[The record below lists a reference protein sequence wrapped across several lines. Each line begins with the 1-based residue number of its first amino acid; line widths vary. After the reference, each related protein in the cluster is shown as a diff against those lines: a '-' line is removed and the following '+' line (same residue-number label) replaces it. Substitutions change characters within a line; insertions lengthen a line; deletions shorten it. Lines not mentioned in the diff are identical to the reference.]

1 MSFPV
6 KILEIEDSI
15 YLQGV
20 DLTTMFANLS
30 VTLSTL
36 STTDTNLQNQI
47 NGINLLL
54 TSDNINLDTVQ
65 ELVDALELL
74 QTGFSA
80 LIVNDLTTG
89 GTTKALSAAQ
99 GVVLKGLIDAL
110 TSVVSGKQDTL
121 VSGVNIRTINGQN
134 LLGGGDVTITAGG
147 LNNVEF
153 INSISDLP
161 APIATV
167 RTFLP
172 DTIYFF
178 NTGTFDDT
186 NTWVLQHNTHIFGLG
201 KTNTLINFNV
211 AGNAITYTNATVILR
226 DLEIQTP
233 SGSVFDV
240 TNTTAFHTYIERVN
254 FRGCLSLGT
263 INGGGLFKDWV
274 LINSCTT
281 GMTIS
286 GAMGSIILNI
296 CSHRPMSGGAGSYG
310 LRILNGTTATSFRC
324 YGGIFD
330 VATTHY
336 GIYQVGTFTFTAKS
350 ILSNNIF
357 SGAGT
362 FLQGFSHITTNWE
375 FNSNVGIANER
386 QEQSWNAYVIAGM
399 TLTSPTVAN
408 AAAYAT
414 LGSTGGIFLAFSGG
428 ANQDDGAGFTFQVPS
443 DYFGGGNFQLVGTSV
458 TNANNIKMFLGIS
471 KVPVGENFAT
481 LDESPLSVVM
491 PAATQYNRIVD
502 GIITPTTVFAPG
514 DIIVVK
520 IWRDPDNAQDTAN
533 VDYYLNSIQFNY
545 DAV

>member
-1 MSFPV
+1 MSTPIKV
-6 KILEIEDSI
+6 LQVEDQIL
-15 YLQGV
+15 LNGV
-20 DLTTMFANLS
+20 DITTLISNLS
-30 VTLSTL
+30 TSLSTL
-36 STTDTNLQNQI
+36 NSTDTDLQNQI
-47 NGINLLL
+47 NSINLLL
-54 TSDNINLDTVQ
+54 QSDNINLDSVQ
-65 ELVDALELL
+65 ELVDALETIQTSFSTLL
-74 QTGFSA
+74 
-80 LIVNDLTTG
+80 VNDLTTG
-89 GTTKALSAAQ
+89 GTTKALSAEQ

-110 TSVVSGKQDTL
+110 TTVVSGTQPTL
-121 VSGVNIRTINGQN
+121 VSGVNIKTINGQT
-134 LLGGGDVTITAGG
+134 LLGAGDISIIPEG

-153 INSISDLP
+153 INDIADLP
-161 APIATV
+161 SPISTV

-172 DTIYFF
+172 NTIYFF
-178 NTGTFDDT
+178 NTGTFTDI

-201 KTNTLINFNV
+201 KTNTIINFNIT
-211 AGNAITYTNATVILR
+211 GNAIMYSNATIIIR

-233 SGSVFDV
+233 LGSVFNA
-240 TNTTAFHTYIERVN
+240 TNTTSFSTYLERVN
-254 FRGCLSLGT
+254 FKNCLSLGT

-274 LINSCTT
+274 LILSCTT

-286 GAMGSIILNI
+286 GSMASIILNI

-310 LRILNGTTATSFRC
+310 LRILDGTTATSFRC

-330 VATTHY
+330 VSATHY

-362 FLQGFSHITTNWE
+362 FLQGFSHITANWE

-399 TLTSPTVAN
+399 ALTSPTVAN

-414 LGSTGGIFLAFSGG
+414 LGSTGGIFLAFSGR

-443 DYFGGGNFQLVGTSV
+443 DYFGGGNFQLVGTSI
-458 TNANNIKMFLGIS
+458 TNANNIKIFLGIS

-481 LDESPLSVVM
+481 LDESPLSVIM

-502 GIITPTTVFAPG
+502 GIITPTTVFTPG

-520 IWRDPDNAQDTAN
+520 IWRDPDDAQDTAN